1 MKQRTYCHIAILGLI
16 FTIEPASGYELVT
29 HGAVTKNVFEK
40 TVQQDPQILSRLG
53 IALSSDYISGEYF
66 DTDGTS
72 IYQRKANLFEGKII
86 EKELGEKP
94 SSIKGWLMRGAI
106 REDDVPVFFGDNPQ
120 DDPYGQIFRVRNH
133 FYDPRNDRG
142 LTVGISLGQKAPDW
156 AIGAKDTFTNE
167 NKANTTRLNHFTVFD
182 AREAMFRALTGMDKS
197 GSKAIGVGGSTP
209 GTPADKEAV
218 RKAYWATTFRALG
231 DLVHLIQD
239 MAQPQHT
246 RNDPHAGSDD
256 YNTSSG
262 PLGHKSYYEKYIDD
276 RAKQGAATAS
286 NGSRTAL
293 KSLNY
298 GNYPI
303 PTFNDYV
310 SYFSVQH
317 KQSNVNLR
325 TGLADYSNR
334 EFFTVGKNLGQG
346 DYDLP
351 SNSIAS
357 YTPQR
362 VVVDS
367 QGDKVDVLYGSV
379 HDAFSGVTEDNVP
392 LTTWGLWNEPLKM
405 FNSNG
410 RERFTLIRENYDAM
424 ANRLIPRAVA
434 YSAGLINHFF
444 RGRLEIKPPV
454 AGIYAL
460 LDHAVTNQANDG
472 FSTVKLRLRNATPDI
487 NDGKNTY
494 PQDMT
499 NGSLYAVAKFRRN
512 TCYQPDLSGEVGA
525 TGKPINGCSTTPN
538 PSEAE
543 EIAVSVPV
551 TSASLS
557 RTVTTELTFDFSQN
571 PIPVEATD
579 LYLQV
584 VYRGPLGSENDAVV
598 VSTVD
603 LYEPTFFAI
612 ANSSDFKFENN
623 ILTPVNDVAVDS
635 FAISNVQIGF
645 SDVPGYMTGLA
656 ALPVRNFVRL
666 AVLTDANPFIVNF
679 IADTPSGR
687 TVDNASIWNA
697 RIAQHAADGSF
708 SPSPLN
714 YLVDVSRSTDYR
726 GTNWN
731 NLFAFY
737 ASTIGPSASTDFS
750 PMDGVPFATNP
761 LPLDFD
767 IFNPAKTQ

>member
-1 MKQRTYCHIAILGLI
+1 
-16 FTIEPASGYELVT
+16 
-29 HGAVTKNVFEK
+29 
-40 TVQQDPQILSRLG
+40 
-53 IALSSDYISGEYF
+53 
-66 DTDGTS
+66 
-72 IYQRKANLFEGKII
+72 
-86 EKELGEKP
+86 
-94 SSIKGWLMRGAI
+94 
-106 REDDVPVFFGDNPQ
+106 
-120 DDPYGQIFRVRNH
+120 
-133 FYDPRNDRG
+133 
-142 LTVGISLGQKAPDW
+142 
-156 AIGAKDTFTNE
+156 
-167 NKANTTRLNHFTVFD
+167 
-182 AREAMFRALTGMDKS
+182 
-197 GSKAIGVGGSTP
+197 
-209 GTPADKEAV
+209 
-218 RKAYWATTFRALG
+218 LG

-256 YNTSSG
+256 YSTSSG
-262 PLGHKSYYEKYIDD
+262 PFGHKSYYEQYIDD
-276 RAKQGAATAS
+276 RARQGAATAS
-286 NGSRTAL
+286 NGSGVTL
-293 KSLNY
+293 EPLSY

-303 PTFNDYV
+303 PAFNDYV

-317 KQSNVNLR
+317 KQPDVYQR
-325 TGLADYSNR
+325 TGMADYSNR
-334 EFFTVGKNLGQG
+334 GFFSVGKNLGQG

-351 SNSIAS
+351 PNNISS
-357 YTPQR
+357 YIPNR
-362 VVVDS
+362 VVLDS

-379 HDAFSGVTEDNVP
+379 LDAFTGVTETNVP

-410 RERFTLIRENYDAM
+410 RERFTMIRENYDAM
-424 ANRLIPRAVA
+424 ADRLIPRAVA
-434 YSAGLINHFF
+434 YSAGLINYFF

-512 TCYQPDLSGEVGA
+512 TCYQPDLSGEVDA

-538 PSEAE
+538 PSDAE
-543 EIAVSVPV
+543 EVAVSVPV

-584 VYRGPLGSENDAVV
+584 VYRGPFGSENDAVV

-623 ILTPVNDVAVDS
+623 TLTPVNDVAVDS

-645 SDVPGYMTGLA
+645 SDVPGYVTGLA
-656 ALPVRNFVRL
+656 ALPVRNFIRL
-666 AVLTDANPFIVNF
+666 AVLTDANPFTVNF
-679 IADTPSGR
+679 VADTPSGR
-687 TVDNASIWNA
+687 TVDNTSIWNA

-714 YLVDVSRSTDYR
+714 YLVDVSRSTNYR

-737 ASTIGPSASTDFS
+737 ASTVGPSSSTDFS